1 MDKKISIIVPI
12 YKVEKYLDRCVESI
26 VKQTYKNLEIILV
39 DDGSPDNCPKMCDE
53 WEKKDKRIKVI
64 HKKNGGL
71 SDARNAGIDVMTG
84 EYVTFVDSD
93 DYILPSFSKACEDL
107 CNSNCDVMVTL
118 ANKNYGEWKYGN
130 KNEKA
135 TIYYPI
141 SAWAKFYF
149 ISYLKAN
156 NLRFKVGIYHE
167 DLDFNLRLLL
177 SSPVIEKS
185 DAEFYFYVTDN
196 DTSITRSK
204 DDAKVYKRISD
215 TINIINEIQK
225 DYSIEVSKSKYPFN
239 LYGLLALATT
249 ISDKDISENAKKLI
263 KENKKLFNR
272 PLGLKNKLI
281 WLAWNVFGINSVFR
295 AGQRH
300 FRKKGY

>member
-1 MDKKISIIVPI
+1 MNKLISVVVPI

-53 WEKKDKRIKVI
+53 WAKKDKRIKVI

-71 SDARNAGIDVMTG
+71 SDARNAGLDIMTG

-130 KNEKA
+130 KNKKS

-141 SAWAKFYF
+141 SACSKLYS
-149 ISYLKAN
+149 INYLKAN

-225 DYSIEVSKSKYPFN
+225 DYSIEVSKSKYPCN

-263 KENKKLFNR
+263 VENKKLFNR

-300 FRKKGY
+300 FRKKK